1 MDFDYYRRRNA
12 AFDKFS
18 VVPMESARPASHLQV
33 YRDGVPHR
41 TIQASAPSLE
51 LSMAALVTLSLWRS
65 WSFDRRGGE

>member
-1 MDFDYYRRRNA
+1 
-12 AFDKFS
+12 
-18 VVPMESARPASHLQV
+18 MESARPASHLQV